1 MIDLRGQGGLDG
13 NSAGAKANVQILLDG
28 VAINSLETSMV
39 SSPINTI
46 SIDNVERIEV
56 IPGGGSVIYGSGT
69 SGGVINIITKKE
81 QELEQMLVI
90 VIQVSM
96 VRNMMYL
103 LDTQ

>member
-46 SIDNVERIEV
+46 SIDN
-56 IPGGGSVIYGSGT
+56 
-69 SGGVINIITKKE
+69 
-81 QELEQMLVI
+81 
-90 VIQVSM
+90 
-96 VRNMMYL
+96 
-103 LDTQ
+103 